1 MALHRLFPT
10 PEIFNRP
17 ILKDKNFRILSKIAV
32 FHCFLSKTDK
42 DGLSNIWHI
51 AYFRNAAEWDGWTL
65 TM

>member
-42 DGLSNIWHI
+42 DGLRGCLKI
-51 AYFRNAAEWDGWTL
+51 FKQPLKQRQRDK
-65 TM
+65 

>member
-1 MALHRLFPT
+1 MALHQLFPT

-42 DGLSNIWHI
+42 DGLGEI
-51 AYFRNAAEWDGWTL
+51 
-65 TM
+65 

>member
-42 DGLSNIWHI
+42 DGL
-51 AYFRNAAEWDGWTL
+51 ALRMTL
-65 TM
+65 IPLK

>member
-1 MALHRLFPT
+1 MALHQLFPT

-42 DGLSNIWHI
+42 DGLG
-51 AYFRNAAEWDGWTL
+51 E
-65 TM
+65 